1 MAVLKAAVY
10 EASLQGGGTFIFPT
24 ITGVH
29 VPLNV
34 PNYSSGS
41 SWISTPVLG
50 TTPISVT
57 SNALATQIEGT
68 SVITQSL
75 FKDLPTVTSSDP
87 PTIILT
93 LKNGYS
99 LRARKASDTYIML
112 FMYDASDTM
121 MTGYLVSG
129 NPTDFVALVEIDE
142 TDNYDLCHFYKE
154 GINYQWWVIQSFGQG
169 NTMDFLEGTA
179 PIVYNWIAWDQ
190 LNGNNGQYRSALTK
204 VSNGVVEDVS
214 THYQRSSSSFS
225 RISQQSS
232 IMNIIQN
239 SALDVERSIAYSGN
253 AKLTLEVKAGTQS
266 VSRKLV
272 YRFYEPNGTT
282 PLYSLE
288 QVIYLAG
295 NTPTND
301 VLLMFVHDDIQQAA
315 AFLPVEKVIYQG
327 GDDQFIFGDVSPTET
342 EMLYI
347 WLWLQFS
354 GAGEPEYPYDTGSTD
369 DGGNPAGNIGGDH
382 IQTPTLPTLGG
393 MSSGFF
399 TVYCPTESQLAAI
412 AQYLWSDNVITNIR
426 KYFTNFSDNIISLYV
441 LPYKSTSLPYKNFK
455 VGNMEAQDITNVE
468 YITNRF
474 VDIDMGSV
482 YVENEYDS
490 YLDYS
495 PYTKFD
501 CFLPAIG
508 VVSLDADDIMCV
520 TDPDTGVL
528 SSVKGSTVSLK
539 YTLDL
544 MTGIV
549 VAFITIN
556 GEMRYQFSGKVG
568 YNIPLTGENY
578 SGMATGFVTAVAGL
592 VGTVATGGM
601 TAPMSASAAVA
612 GTINAMKPEIHRGGN
627 LTGDASLLGGRTP
640 YLIYRRPNK
649 PLLEKQSIFTG
660 FPSYKSG
667 KLTNFTGYTEV
678 IDAHVEGISCTETER
693 AEILTLLKSGVII

>member
-1 MAVLKAAVY
+1 MSKLWLLP
-10 EASLQGGGTFIFPT
+10 EN
-24 ITGVH
+24 IT
-29 VPLNV
+29 
-34 PNYSSGS
+34 
-41 SWISTPVLG
+41 
-50 TTPISVT
+50 
-57 SNALATQIEGT
+57 ET
-68 SVITQSL
+68 SVIGFYDNGTGTYVL
-75 FKDLPTVTSSDP
+75 MTVADMIAKLR
-87 PTIILT
+87 TINPDFNIFIAQQMP
-93 LKNGYS
+93 YS
-99 LRARKASDTYIML
+99 
-112 FMYDASDTM
+112 
-121 MTGYLVSG
+121 
-129 NPTDFVALVEIDE
+129 E
-142 TDNYDLCHFYKE
+142 DNYRFSVVRAYAVTFTQTPKIADENYITGWNTYVAGVKSTPAISLDAVSSCYKLS
-154 GINYQWWVIQSFGQG
+154 NNSFIEAGGSNIALIGRTVDGDVYGCYGLSQKPH
-169 NTMDFLEGTA
+169 
-179 PIVYNWIAWDQ
+179 PIVIVDSNDVYINNVYHAGYTWNAWDQ
-190 LNGNNGQYRSALTK
+190 LSGNNGQYRADLTMVK
-204 VSNGVVEDVS
+204 NGVVDELS
-214 THYQRSSSSFS
+214 GHYQRGASYFD
-225 RISQQSS
+225 RISRQSS
-232 IMNIIQN
+232 IFSIIQN
-239 SALDVERSIAYSGN
+239 SSLDTERTIAYSGN
-253 AKLTLEVKAGTQS
+253 NTLTLTVSAGTQN
-266 VSRKLV
+266 VSRKLT
-272 YRFYEPNGTT
+272 YKFYVEGNSV
-282 PLYSLE
+282 PLVTQE
-288 QVIYLAG
+288 QIIYLAG
-295 NTPTND
+295 NSPTAD
-301 VLLMFVHDDIQQAA
+301 VLLMFVHDDENQVA
-315 AFLPVEKVIYQG
+315 AFLPVEKVYYQG
-327 GDDQFIFGDVSPTET
+327 GLEQFIFGDVSPSADD
-342 EMLYI
+342 MLYL
-347 WLWLQFS
+347 WLWLQMS

-369 DGGNPAGNIGGDH
+369 NGGDPTGNIGGDH
-382 IQTPTLPTLGG
+382 IQTPPLPTLGG

-399 TVYCPTESQLAAI
+399 TVYCPTEQQLAAI
-412 AQYLWSDNVITNIR
+412 AQYLWTDSVITNIR
-426 KYFTNFSDNIISLYV
+426 KYFTNFSDNIIALYV
-441 LPYKSTSLPYKNFK
+441 LPYKSASLPFKNFK

-468 YITNRF
+468 YVTARF

-544 MTGIV
+544 MTGVV

-592 VGTVATGGM
+592 VGTIATGGM

-612 GTINAMKPEIHRGGN
+612 GTISAMKPEIHRGGN

-649 PLLEKQSIFTG
+649 PLLEKQGIFTG

-667 KLTNFTGYTEV
+667 KLTDFTGYTEV

>member
-1 MAVLKAAVY
+1 MFTCKNLNGFVKQDLTDFYFSELEFTQTDDDSIFLAGGLPQSWITYTQVNNFASIANTSVNTDKLLLETKTGTKLYIYTRNGYGYYIKTAA
-10 EASLQGGGTFIFPT
+10 GGG
-24 ITGVH
+24 
-29 VPLNV
+29 
-34 PNYSSGS
+34 YSSNVLFSVQTNLAGS
-41 SWISTPVLG
+41 VLDEFDVILFEAIGGNHSGNLGAGLVYKHNYGGATRQLHCQWGDTISSAVNTWISG
-50 TTPISVT
+50 SEI
-57 SNALATQIEGT
+57 
-68 SVITQSL
+68 
-75 FKDLPTVTSSDP
+75 PTYT
-87 PTIILT
+87 
-93 LKNGYS
+93 
-99 LRARKASDTYIML
+99 
-112 FMYDASDTM
+112 
-121 MTGYLVSG
+121 
-129 NPTDFVALVEIDE
+129 
-142 TDNYDLCHFYKE
+142 
-154 GINYQWWVIQSFGQG
+154 WV
-169 NTMDFLEGTA
+169 
-179 PIVYNWIAWDQ
+179 AWDQ
-190 LNGNNGQYRSALTK
+190 LAGNNGQYRCDLTK
-204 VSNGVVEDVS
+204 VTNNVVEDIS
-214 THYQRSSSSFS
+214 SHYQRGSSDFT

-239 SALDVERSIAYSGN
+239 SALNVERPIAYSGN

-272 YRFYEPNGTT
+272 YRFYQPDGTT
-282 PLYSLE
+282 PIYSLE
-288 QVIYLAG
+288 QIIYLAG
-295 NTPTND
+295 TTPTND
-301 VLLMFVHDDIQQAA
+301 VLLMFVHDDNEQVA
-315 AFLPVEKVIYQG
+315 AFLPVEKVLYQG
-327 GDDQFIFGDVSPTET
+327 GVDQYIFGDVSPTAN

-347 WLWLQFS
+347 WLWLQMS

-369 DGGNPAGNIGGDH
+369 NGGDPAGNIGGDH
-382 IQTPTLPTLGG
+382 IPTPALPTLGG

-399 TVYCPTESQLAAI
+399 TVYCPTEQQLAAI

-426 KYFTNFSDNIISLYV
+426 KYFTNFSDNIIALYV
-441 LPYKSTSLPYKNFK
+441 LPYKSTSLPFKNFK

-468 YITNRF
+468 YITARF

-482 YVENEYDS
+482 YIENEYDS

-544 MTGIV
+544 MTGV
-549 VAFITIN
+549 AVAFITIN

-592 VGTVATGGM
+592 AGTIATGGM

-649 PLLEKQSIFTG
+649 PLLEKQGIFTG

-667 KLTNFTGYTEV
+667 KLSGFTGYTEV